1 MRVTSI
7 AAVAANGVIGKDND
21 LVWKL
26 RDDMQFFMDT
36 TRGHHVIMGRRNF
49 ESIPAKYRPLAGR
62 PNVVISRN
70 AAYEAPG
77 AVVVTSL
84 EAALDVARAAGET
97 EAFIIGGGQV
107 YALALALGVVDR
119 QLLTH
124 VHAEPEGDTHY
135 PAFEASQWV
144 AECLGA
150 QTPNERN
157 EHGFEIWTYTRRR

>member
-7 AAVAANGVIGKDND
+7 AAVATNGVIGKDND

-49 ESIPAKYRPLAGR
+49 ESIPAKYRPLADR

-70 AAYEAPG
+70 AAYEAPV

-84 EAALDVARAAGET
+84 EAALEYIQEGEFVET
-97 EAFIIGGGQV
+97 GSPDWLPLSTSACIW
-107 YALALALGVVDR
+107 LR
-119 QLLTH
+119 
-124 VHAEPEGDTHY
+124 PY
-135 PAFEASQWV
+135 PG
-144 AECLGA
+144 L
-150 QTPNERN
+150 
-157 EHGFEIWTYTRRR
+157 